1 MHEQDNKVLKDMF
14 GEEREEGKY
23 YLMIRG
29 SCLRTILKHKI
40 GKSVF
45 TKLCEVGLMIKMT
58 I

>member
-29 SCLRTILKHKI
+29 S
-40 GKSVF
+40 
-45 TKLCEVGLMIKMT
+45 
-58 I
+58 